1 MSLEEKLNSTK
12 RSYLPEGYGD
22 SDKKMQMLG
31 EDIRSQVKD
40 LCNFMISHGG
50 KKIDSVEQ
58 LRDCLDT
65 ICKDLC
71 FAVEE
76 YNDYA
81 AALGKPRVHVP
92 KYDDITTKAVTYAQK
107 FMDES
112 IRDISK
118 QLGLDLN
125 RGKAEQILS

>member
-1 MSLEEKLNSTK
+1 MTIEELTRSKEK
-12 RSYLPEGYGD
+12 PSYLPDGYGD
-22 SDKKMQMLG
+22 KKLGMLE
-31 EDIRSQVKD
+31 EDIRRNVKD
-40 LCNFMISHGG
+40 LYNFMISFGG
-50 KKIDSVEQ
+50 KKIDAVEE
-58 LRDCLDT
+58 LRDNLDT

-71 FAVEE
+71 YSVDE
-76 YNDYA
+76 YNDHA
-81 AALGKPRVHVP
+81 AALGKKLVRVP

-125 RGKAEQILS
+125 RGKAEQVLS